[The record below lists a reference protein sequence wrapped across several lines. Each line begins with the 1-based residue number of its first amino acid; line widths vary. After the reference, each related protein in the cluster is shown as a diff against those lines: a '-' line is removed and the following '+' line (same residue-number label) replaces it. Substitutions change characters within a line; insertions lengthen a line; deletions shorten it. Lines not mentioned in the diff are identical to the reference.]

1 MSNKRLIIENWYR
14 LMNEEEE
21 SDMDSL
27 LKDMKEENPEAYAA
41 IQSDLEE
48 FDMKDDPEA
57 MAAMQAELAALDVDP
72 HELSPENIHQMF
84 NKFASEKEV
93 GMMTDRGKNPM
104 QWDQKKFN
112 KEFDMTG
119 DGQFDLQDV
128 LELANKSIP
137 YGIYFGSKWTG
148 GFEDKDVST
157 KSATVKGLNVPA
169 LFKGMGKYQGQY
181 STAPYLIVYIIP
193 AGGEQRFYIFN
204 PQQAFQ
210 LDIHKADW
218 NTESDD
224 MVDQAILLSLNFTPA
239 ADLFDQYT
247 QELEEEIAFLTKRQF
262 IKSAISITIEDS
274 AQDNL
279 LGRMLQSG
287 GVKSKYAY
295 ATDLNVKIGG
305 SVDFHERVWQLL
317 FTLSHLPMLTN
328 VTFTLAGVG
337 TGKQQK
343 ELTSLLAG
351 GEGADL
357 DKPFYSWKI
366 DTAWLEEERLMEDY
380 AMIKKIKKAR
390 NG

>member
-1 MSNKRLIIENWYR
+1 MKEAEDEPN
-14 LMNEEEE
+14 
-21 SDMDSL
+21 MDSL
-27 LKDMKEENPEAYAA
+27 LKDMEEENPEAFAA
-41 IQSDLEE
+41 IQSDMEE

-72 HELSPENIHQMF
+72 HEVSPENIHQIF
-84 NKFASEKEV
+84 NKYASEKEV

-119 DGQFDLQDV
+119 DGQFNLQDV

-137 YGIYFGSKWTG
+137 YGIYFGSDHTG

-169 LFKGMGKYQGQY
+169 LFKGMSRGQEQY
-181 STAPYLIVYIIP
+181 STAPYLIIYIIP
-193 AGGEQRFYIFN
+193 AAGEERFYIFN

-218 NTESDD
+218 DTQSDD

-239 ADLFDQYT
+239 GELFGQYS
-247 QELEEEIAFLTKRQF
+247 QSLEEEIAFLTKRQF

-279 LGRMLQSG
+279 LGRMLQAG
-287 GVKSKYAY
+287 AVKSKYAY
-295 ATDLNVKIGG
+295 ATDLNVKISG

-317 FTLSHLPMLTN
+317 FALNHMPMLTN
-328 VTFTLAGVG
+328 VTFTLTGVG
-337 TGKQQK
+337 LGEQQK
-343 ELTSLLAG
+343 KLTSMLSG
-351 GEGADL
+351 GEDT
-357 DKPFYSWKI
+357 DVEKPFYSWKI
-366 DTAWLEEERLMEDY
+366 DTAWLEEKQLMEDY
-380 AMIKKIKKAR
+380 AMIEKIKKTR